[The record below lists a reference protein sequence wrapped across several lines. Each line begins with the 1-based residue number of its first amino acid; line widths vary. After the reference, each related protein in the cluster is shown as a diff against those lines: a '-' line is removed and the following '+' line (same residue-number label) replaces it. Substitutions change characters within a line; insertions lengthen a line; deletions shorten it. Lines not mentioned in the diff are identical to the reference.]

1 MIDYSYIMAKGSST
15 INAIRL
21 VLGSKAYLFAFLLI
35 TALSFFGYSFLI
47 SSSSLNLSQPK
58 IALGL
63 NIYSLTASALI
74 SVLLGLSLAANAYAF
89 ANRASTSSKTGFGA
103 VIAAILPSS
112 LCCTS
117 FIPAILAAF
126 GASTSTILGIT
137 GTIQGPFA
145 TYEILFIISSI
156 ILLVFSVLLVT
167 RNIDRCCKVKK

>member
-1 MIDYSYIMAKGSST
+1 MVIAAVLLFMPSNQNIGSTKAENIT
-15 INAIRL
+15 I
-21 VLGSKAYLFAFLLI
+21 GSQAPNYNFLLDNGSY
-35 TALSFFGYSFLI
+35 ANL

-63 NIYSLTASALI
+63 NMYSLTASALI

-126 GASTSTILGIT
+126 GASTSTIIGIT

-145 TYEILFIISSI
+145 AYEILFIISSI
-156 ILLVFSVLLVT
+156 ILLAFSVLLVT
-167 RNIDRCCKVKK
+167 RNIERCCKVKK

>member
-1 MIDYSYIMAKGSST
+1 MIVQSYIVSAGAGI

-21 VLGSKAYLFAFLLI
+21 VLGSKTYLFAFLAI
-35 TALSFFGYSFLI
+35 TILSFLGYSFLI
-47 SSSSLNLSQPK
+47 SSSSLNLLQPK
-58 IALGL
+58 IILGL
-63 NIYSLTASALI
+63 NICSLTVSVLV

-89 ANRASTSSKTGFGA
+89 TNRASTSSKTGFGA
-103 VIAAILPSS
+103 VISAILPSS

-126 GASTSTILGIT
+126 GASTSTIIGIT

-156 ILLVFSVLLVT
+156 ILLVFSVFLVT
-167 RNIDRCCKVKK
+167 RNIEKCCKVKK